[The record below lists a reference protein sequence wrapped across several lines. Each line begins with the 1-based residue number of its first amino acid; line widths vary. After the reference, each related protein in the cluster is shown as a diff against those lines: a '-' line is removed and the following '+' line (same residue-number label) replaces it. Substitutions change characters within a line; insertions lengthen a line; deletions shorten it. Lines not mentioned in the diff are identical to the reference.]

1 MVADHAAYWQSQ
13 KNTGV
18 AFYCFRKVKNGPVFN
33 PSKRILSMVSQLVQ
47 TDQDFVLWLN
57 QIRLDDVPIVGG

>member
-1 MVADHAAYWQSQ
+1 
-13 KNTGV
+13 
-18 AFYCFRKVKNGPVFN
+18 
-33 PSKRILSMVSQLVQ
+33 MVSQLVQ